1 MNFIAIII
9 KQSQPQYWDKDKN
22 SNFIVLSQKS
32 VWTLQRLWSP
42 CHKFWKVPESA
53 FLKTFSQPIL
63 FCYFEQIDENRHSD
77 FSPVCFHSWTKGS
90 VVVLQLMVVWRIICN
105 VHCSFLI
112 LNKKEHLYDW
122 NINRGHI
129 VFLFACVFHLNFPL
143 SYLSVT
149 LLSMVSFCICITS
162 TFSLT
167 SIYLL
172 QTSPPS

>member
-1 MNFIAIII
+1 MSSFRKVSEHFKDYEARAI
-9 KQSQPQYWDKDKN
+9 N
-22 SNFIVLSQKS
+22 SENI
-32 VWTLQRLWSP
+32 
-42 CHKFWKVPESA
+42 
-53 FLKTFSQPIL
+53 FSTDSI
-63 FCYFEQIDENRHSD
+63 EQTDENRHSD

-90 VVVLQLMVVWRIICN
+90 VVVLQLMAVWRIICN
-105 VHCSFLI
+105 VHCCFLI
-112 LNKKEHLYDW
+112 LNKKEHLYER

-129 VFLFACVFHLNFPL
+129 VFLIACVSHLNFPL

>member
-1 MNFIAIII
+1 MSSFRKVSEHFRDYEARA
-9 KQSQPQYWDKDKN
+9 KN
-22 SNFIVLSQKS
+22 SERFWRVL
-32 VWTLQRLWSP
+32 
-42 CHKFWKVPESA
+42 FWKH
-53 FLKTFSQPIL
+53 FLNRF
-63 FCYFEQIDENRHSD
+63 YFVIEQTDENRHSD

-105 VHCSFLI
+105 VHCCFLI
-112 LNKKEHLYDW
+112 LNKKEHLYEW

-129 VFLFACVFHLNFPL
+129 VFLIACVSHLNFPL